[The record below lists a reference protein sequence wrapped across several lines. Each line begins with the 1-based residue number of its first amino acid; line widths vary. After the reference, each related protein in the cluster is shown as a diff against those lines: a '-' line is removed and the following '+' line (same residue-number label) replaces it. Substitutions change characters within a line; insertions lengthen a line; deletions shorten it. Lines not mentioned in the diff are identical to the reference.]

1 MADVHRLHDSNIIIL
16 DEFIRIYMNL
26 YELYDMDHSSVDV
39 DDLGGARFSEKFTRF
54 LKGLIEPVLLMLLEI
69 LQRCEVITGRN
80 VFKNL

>member
-1 MADVHRLHDSNIIIL
+1 
-16 DEFIRIYMNL
+16 MNL